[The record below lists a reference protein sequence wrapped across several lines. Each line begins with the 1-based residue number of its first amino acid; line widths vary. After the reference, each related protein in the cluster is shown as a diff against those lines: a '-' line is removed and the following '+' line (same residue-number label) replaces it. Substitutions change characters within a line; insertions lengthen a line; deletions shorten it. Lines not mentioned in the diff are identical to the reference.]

1 MGLKKHIIKNFLDIK
16 VLEDKPNKLVITS
29 KKLGEIDPK
38 NALYEQ
44 QIVSLLQNIQGIKK
58 IDTNYETAKI
68 TINYDNS
75 ILSSKKIQVYI
86 DLIIEVI
93 SENLTLIQKT
103 SPQSVNCLLKNLNE
117 QLNTKINAWNAR

>member
-1 MGLKKHIIKNFLDIK
+1 M
-16 VLEDKPNKLVITS
+16 LEDKPNKLVITS